1 MRDSFLPRCLSPPS
15 PLQTHQLAIK
25 CADISALSA
34 ARSVH
39 SEWVDRLEEEFFRQG
54 DREGVAGLP
63 ISPLMDRTKGGVS
76 KAQPGVSERK
86 TGWKFGFFKL

>member
-1 MRDSFLPRCLSPPS
+1 M
-15 PLQTHQLAIK
+15 
-25 CADISALSA
+25 
-34 ARSVH
+34 H

-76 KAQPGVSERK
+76 KAQPGVSEGK
-86 TGWKFGFFKL
+86 TGSKFGGSKL